1 MSIRAACA
9 CIVASLALV
18 TGCGPDNAAKGG
30 GAGGT
35 VYYSNGAGE
44 IWQLAMS
51 TGETHRLFLG
61 SDPDRTP
68 EGAFIYTRAS
78 LFESPDGIAP
88 RTIVQISSTM
98 EYAGGFVTPRLS
110 PDGTRIVYVTNAFDV
125 VYVIDRADGALLSS
139 FPPRDAS
146 VGFERPSW
154 TPDGLLVVAGT
165 FAKPGLFV
173 SDAAFSTWTRLDP
186 SLSGPRNPTVSPDGA
201 LVAFELNHH
210 IFTIHLDG
218 TGVKQVTTGD
228 GAEEFFPVFSPDG
241 ASIAAYR
248 NNPNTMIV
256 VPTDGGTVIDLADLN
271 ASLRPNLSR
280 DQFCWR

>member
-1 MSIRAACA
+1 MT
-9 CIVASLALV
+9 LA
-18 TGCGPDNAAKGG
+18 TGCGPDAAKGG
-30 GAGGT
+30 GASGT

-51 TGETHRLFLG
+51 TAETHRLFLG
-61 SDPDRTP
+61 SDPDRTA

-78 LFESPDGIAP
+78 LFESPDGVAP
-88 RTIVQISSTM
+88 RTIVQISSTAQ
-98 EYAGGFVTPRLS
+98 YAAGFATPRLS
-110 PDGTRIVYVTNAFDV
+110 PDGTKIVYLTNGHDV
-125 VYVIDRADGALLSS
+125 VYVINRADGGLLSS
-139 FPPRDAS
+139 FPPRNAS

-173 SDAAFSTWTRLDP
+173 SDAAFSTWTRFDP
-186 SLSGPRNPTVSPDGA
+186 NLSGPRNPTVSPDGA

-210 IFTIHLDG
+210 VFSMHLDG
-218 TGVKQVTTGD
+218 TGLNQVTSGD
-228 GAEEFFPVFSPDG
+228 NSEEFPVFSPDG
-241 ASIAAYR
+241 GSIAAYR

-256 VPTDGGTVIDLADLN
+256 VPTAGGTVIDLADLN

>member
-9 CIVASLALV
+9 CIVASLALAS
-18 TGCGPDNAAKGG
+18 GCGPGDAAKGG
-30 GAGGT
+30 GANGT
-35 VYYSNGAGE
+35 VYYSNGVGE

-61 SDPDRTP
+61 SDPDRTA
-68 EGAFIYTRAS
+68 EGAFIYARAS
-78 LFESPDGIAP
+78 LFESADGVAP
-88 RTIVQISSTM
+88 RTIVQISSNERYM
-98 EYAGGFVTPRLS
+98 GGFVTPRLS
-110 PDGTRIVYVTNAFDV
+110 PDGTQIAYVTNAFDV
-125 VYVIDRADGALLSS
+125 VYVVNRADGALLSS

-146 VGFERPSW
+146 AGFERPSW
-154 TPDGLLVVAGT
+154 TPDGRLVVAGT

-173 SDAAFSTWTRLDP
+173 SDAAFSTWTQFDP
-186 SLSGPRNPTVSPDGA
+186 NLSGPRNPTVSPDGA

-228 GAEEFFPVFSPDG
+228 NAEEFPVFSPDG

-256 VPTDGGTVIDLADLN
+256 APTAGGTVIDLGDLN